1 MGDDRLT
8 YLMLMA
14 VEPAVVKS
22 LDADELVNDFAS
34 LRPRRYPLM
43 D

>member
-14 VEPAVVKS
+14 VEPALVKS
-22 LDADELVNDFAS
+22 LDPDELVNDFAGV
-34 LRPRRYPLM
+34 RPRRYPLV